1 VAKPSNIIPVAQEA
15 HLNWMLYSEPGVG
28 KTMLAGTAAEVGKTL
43 WLANNPDETV
53 SLRNMKAKP
62 DMWVVDDYNELSDA
76 AAYVTHEGH
85 KDYEFIVFDNGTL
98 FMEQGMDHIMTDL
111 VAQKPHRDLYIPDR
125 AEYLRNQNMFS
136 KQVRT
141 MIGAPVH
148 FIMTAHVMQMESPE
162 GDDISIPALPGSK
175 GLYSQKLC
183 GLMNLVTYY
192 RAVSKKGGVQRVLYT
207 QKSKTMEAKD
217 RFQVLPARM
226 TDPTVPRIMELIGD
240 ATRPGR
246 AKRPAKKTTRKR
258 AS

>member
-1 VAKPSNIIPVAQEA
+1 MGKPSNIIPISQEA

-53 SLRNMKAKP
+53 SLRKQTHQP
-62 DMWVVDDYNELSDA
+62 DMWVVDDYNELADA
-76 AAYVTHEGH
+76 AAYVINEGH
-85 KDYEFIVFDNGTL
+85 AEYDFVVFDNGTL
-98 FMEQGMDHIMTDL
+98 FMEQGMDHIMADL
-111 VAQKPHRDLYIPDR
+111 VATKPHRDLYIPDR

-141 MIGAPVH
+141 LIGAPVN

-192 RAVSKKGGVQRVLYT
+192 RAVAKKGGVQRVLYT

-217 RFQVLPARM
+217 RFQALPARM
-226 TDPTVPRIMELIGD
+226 IDPTVPQIMD
-240 ATRPGR
+240 AIQGTPKR
-246 AKRPAKKTTRKR
+246 RPAKKTTKATSRK
-258 AS
+258 